1 MDPVISLLD
10 EFKKL
15 NVYPNN
21 GYIKKISKIVEVD
34 SKDIA
39 IRKKNT
45 FRNTKIKVIND
56 KGISK
61 KGI

>member
-1 MDPVISLLD
+1 MDPAITLLN

-34 SKDIA
+34 SKDIT
-39 IRKKNT
+39 IRKRILLET
-45 FRNTKIKVIND
+45 
-56 KGISK
+56 
-61 KGI
+61 